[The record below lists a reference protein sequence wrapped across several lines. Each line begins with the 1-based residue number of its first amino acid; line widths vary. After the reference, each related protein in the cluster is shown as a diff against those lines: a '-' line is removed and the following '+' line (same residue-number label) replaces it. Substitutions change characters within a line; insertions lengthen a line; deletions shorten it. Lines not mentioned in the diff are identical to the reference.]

1 MGPVAPP
8 TSTASAHV
16 RPHGPASPA
25 VADRSVHRRQVEDDA
40 QPEEVVGA
48 DAALRGEEAV
58 QLLVERVVGA
68 DQELGAVGL
77 VEVADVRPLDEEIE
91 VVALEQPGK

>member
-1 MGPVAPP
+1 M
-8 TSTASAHV
+8 
-16 RPHGPASPA
+16 
-25 VADRSVHRRQVEDDA
+25 HRRQVEDDA